1 MSDPRKA
8 ETLDEACKN
17 PDGTYNGYR
26 LLSFLTEA
34 TSPGKGM
41 TGEEIKEMATEVFL
55 KKKRKS

>member
-1 MSDPRKA
+1 MSDSRKA

-34 TSPGKGM
+34 TNRGKRM
-41 TGEEIKEMATEVFL
+41 TEEEIKEMATEIIQS
-55 KKKRKS
+55 KKAKP